1 MKMSEENENVG
12 SIEDIINA
20 SLNQD
25 YNHANELFQGI
36 MSQKMSDALEQ
47 QKIALADQIYNGV
60 EPEDDDGDLEDDDLD
75 VEIDDED
82 LEDIDSEE
90 TDEVEN

>member
-1 MKMSEENENVG
+1 MSEENENVG